1 MTNKFFEARNMKP
14 VYPRD
19 VIGVRRRY
27 TMFIG
32 REEYNKLCREAKLR
46 MWRHWFDKFTNEL
59 TVETDQPYNLAAL
72 LDQHIDFGATCAQEV
87 LQLPYN
93 PNMPRVAVKPV
104 QAAVEDTD
112 ELEEAED
119 VYGVSGIL
127 PSIAPLSLYGAT
139 RFDSVGL
146 FQIGNYLK
154 TVYGG
159 QFNLP
164 ISAPV
169 IPERPDLTSPDYLEP
184 HKLFTHTERLALF
197 DKLIE
202 KIRKYNSRQIRDVNA
217 SLTPDQ
223 RTMLMQVN
231 ELIGSANEDMTD
243 KDYASAAEH
252 LHIAGRVVKQ
262 YRSDNNIG

>member
-1 MTNKFFEARNMKP
+1 MTNKFFEARNAKP
-14 VYPRD
+14 IYPND
-19 VIGVRRRY
+19 VIGVRRKYVLVITRD
-27 TMFIG
+27 
-32 REEYNKLCREAKLR
+32 EYDRLVREARFRLWQHR
-46 MWRHWFDKFTNEL
+46 YNKFTNEL
-59 TVETDQPYNLAAL
+59 TIDTDQPYKLASVL
-72 LDQHIDFGATCAQEV
+72 EQFIDFGATSAQEV

-93 PNMPRVAVKPV
+93 PNMPRVTIKPV
-104 QAAVEDTD
+104 RPAVEDTD

-159 QFNLP
+159 QFALP

-217 SLTPDQ
+217 ALTPEQ

-252 LHIAGRVVKQ
+252 LHLAGRVVKQ
-262 YRSDNNIG
+262 YRSENNIG